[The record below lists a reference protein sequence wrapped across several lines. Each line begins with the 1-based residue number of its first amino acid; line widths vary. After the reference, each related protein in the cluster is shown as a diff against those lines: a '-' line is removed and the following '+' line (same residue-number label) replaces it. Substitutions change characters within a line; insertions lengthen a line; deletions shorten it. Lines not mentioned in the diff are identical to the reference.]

1 MLHATRK
8 LRYNLPTISRHL
20 FVLYNEFIVIQNQL
34 ELHYLSSLSQVI
46 ASITF

>member
-34 ELHYLSSLSQVI
+34 EHDNLSVRSLNQN
-46 ASITF
+46 